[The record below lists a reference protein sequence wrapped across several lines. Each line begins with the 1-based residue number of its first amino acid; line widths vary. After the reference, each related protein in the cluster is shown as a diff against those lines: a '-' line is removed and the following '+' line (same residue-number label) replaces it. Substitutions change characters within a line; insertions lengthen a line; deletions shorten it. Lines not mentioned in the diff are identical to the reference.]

1 MRQTILILSFLLLAM
16 VPATAQY
23 YPDGRPIPPRHR
35 YGNTYRQSSPCAS
48 SYYGLRLGLGL
59 ATVSSDSKYLDANK
73 VRTGLSVG
81 AVAGWQLSYRAPV
94 YFETGLYYN
103 EKGGKSTY
111 DGDKFT
117 YSLNYLEVPL
127 VVKYRYAASP
137 GITVEPFAGGFLSC
151 GVGGKIK
158 DFGQREAYSSFGDDY
173 TDNFRRFDGGL
184 RLGCG
189 LGLQNF
195 YVEAAYDVG
204 LANVGKD
211 DFDDT
216 HTGNFNLTL
225 GVNF

>member
-1 MRQTILILSFLLLAM
+1 M
-16 VPATAQY
+16 
-23 YPDGRPIPPRHR
+23 
-35 YGNTYRQSSPCAS
+35 
-48 SYYGLRLGLGL
+48 
-59 ATVSSDSKYLDANK
+59 
-73 VRTGLSVG
+73 
-81 AVAGWQLSYRAPV
+81 
-94 YFETGLYYN
+94 
-103 EKGGKSTY
+103 
-111 DGDKFT
+111 
-117 YSLNYLEVPL
+117 
-127 VVKYRYAASP
+127 KYRYAASP